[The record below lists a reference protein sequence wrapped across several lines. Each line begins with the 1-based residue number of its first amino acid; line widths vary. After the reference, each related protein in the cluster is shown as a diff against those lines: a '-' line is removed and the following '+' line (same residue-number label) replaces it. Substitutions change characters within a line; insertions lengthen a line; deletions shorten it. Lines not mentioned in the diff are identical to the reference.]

1 MMNEN
6 DKRAIK
12 DLIVQMR
19 KELHAKPVKKKY
31 KKIAW
36 RVGFVRGKKKEVI
49 KGKKKFVRGKKKE
62 VIKGKKDVVV

>member
-49 KGKKKFVRGKKKE
+49 KGKK
-62 VIKGKKDVVV
+62 DVVV